1 MYKIEYST
9 TRKWNLKKEFPKMEE
24 IDNFI
29 KKQKINKGIYFSE
42 NNR

>member
-29 KKQKINKGIYFSE
+29 KK
-42 NNR
+42 